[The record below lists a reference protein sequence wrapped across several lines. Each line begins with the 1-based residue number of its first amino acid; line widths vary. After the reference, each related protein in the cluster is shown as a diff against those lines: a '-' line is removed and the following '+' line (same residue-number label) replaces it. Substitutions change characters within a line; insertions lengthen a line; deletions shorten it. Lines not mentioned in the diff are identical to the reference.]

1 MIIKSFFAFYYF
13 LFLLGASIYLT
24 LNNFKNFEKLFLS
37 SIIYSLSFSWFF
49 IYFINIFNLNFS
61 FATLMCFFGFSLA
74 IIFFNNRNKIKINLN
89 EINYFLIYFLL
100 IFLIF
105 FSILLSK
112 YIPVFVH
119 GDAVFQWNGRWAWSL
134 YLNDFKPN
142 GTYPVFWPGLWALI
156 YKSESSFD
164 NWIIPSLSQ
173 FILPILLIITLYFF
187 FKSKKLLFFYNL
199 IFLVIFF
206 WIFKRTALVGYMDT
220 YIAILYLIFFHIF
233 IIYLLDEKENNFLLL
248 FCLVAGIGS
257 ITKQVGFL
265 MPFISSLFL
274 LILFLKKK
282 NKFL

>member
-13 LFLLGASIYLT
+13 LFLIGASIYLT
-24 LNNFKNFEKLFLS
+24 LNNFKNVEKLFLS

-74 IIFFNNRNKIKINLN
+74 IIFFNNRNKIEINSN

-134 YLNDFKPN
+134 YLNNFKPD

-156 YKSESSFD
+156 YKSESVL
-164 NWIIPSLSQ
+164 IIGYPSLSQ
-173 FILPILLIITLYFF
+173 FILPILLIITLYFSLEVKNYYF
-187 FKSKKLLFFYNL
+187 IINFSYKL
-199 IFLVIFF
+199 F
-206 WIFKRTALVGYMDT
+206 WIFKEQLW
-220 YIAILYLIFFHIF
+220 LIYGHIYCNFIFNFF
-233 IIYLLDEKENNFLLL
+233 IYLLFT
-248 FCLVAGIGS
+248 F
-257 ITKQVGFL
+257 
-265 MPFISSLFL
+265 
-274 LILFLKKK
+274 
-282 NKFL
+282 